1 MGVPKHS
8 VAAAFWEKSYRADNA
23 FWDHGAPAPGLV
35 DFLKREKYQ
44 PGTVLVPGC
53 GFGHDCRQLAH
64 HGFTVTGLD
73 ISATAIAEAR
83 EGEPP
88 GEPRRSGRRLARPE
102 PRPPGIPITYRRGD
116 FLKPGRTRYDWVF
129 EHTCFCAINPK
140 LRARYVAAL
149 IKTLKPGGHFLAIF
163 YNIQPRQGPPFG
175 TTRAELDERFAP
187 HFRLLLERVPRSY
200 SNRKGKELL
209 MLWEKTI

>member
-1 MGVPKHS
+1 MKRPPYRHMGVPRHS
-8 VAAAFWEKSYRADNA
+8 ITAAFWEKSYRNDDA
-23 FWDHGAPAPGLV
+23 FWDHGVPAPGLV
-35 DFLKREKYQ
+35 DFLKRDKYK
-44 PGTVLVPGC
+44 PGTILVPGC
-53 GFGHDCRQLAH
+53 GRGHDCRQLAE

-73 ISATAIAEAR
+73 LSAKAMTEAR
-83 EGEPP
+83 A
-88 GEPRRSGRRLARPE
+88 LAD
-102 PRPPGIPITYRRGD
+102 GQVTYRVGD

-140 LRARYVAAL
+140 LRDRYVQAL
-149 IKTLKPGGHFLAIF
+149 VKTLKPGGHFLAIF

-175 TTRAELDERFAP
+175 TTRTELCERFGP

-209 MLWEKTI
+209 MLWEKTT